1 VSAGTAGQRWLG
13 TGPVRRIFDSID
25 DGILIV
31 DAGTN
36 AFLDANARVC
46 ALFGYTRT
54 EMLAL
59 DLEHL
64 TVDVTPAAQLEHA
77 ALRARAALGDVV
89 TFERCCRTKHGE
101 TLWLEITAQRLASE
115 GREAFVLT
123 ARDIAER
130 RKARAL
136 QAYGDRIIHGI
147 ALSIAGLVVDS
158 AFPVA
163 MTGVLA
169 ALGEAMDLDRISVI
183 ERLRPQATL
192 AGSVAFAWH
201 RVGFSG
207 VDDTSVVEAADRAAF
222 TAWQAPLFEGKS
234 VEAHADTA
242 TGFVGRVMKAVGA
255 QSVMLLPIRVGET
268 YWGHLV
274 AESCSAPRR
283 WTLVESASLSVFAQ
297 VVGALMSRRETWTA
311 LDKSEEIFRAV
322 SETMFDGMVIVGV
335 DGRITY
341 WNRGAERIFGY
352 SAAEAVG
359 QRIQEWIHSDVFR
372 ERATRDM
379 ERLVATG
386 RASMLDSTIEMVAI
400 RKDQL
405 KITIELSVSAMALGP
420 ERFVV
425 VIVRDVSERKKASA
439 LIERMANYDGL
450 TGLPNRQSFLATLA
464 AGIAHVKRSKRCLAV
479 LYMDLD
485 HFKDIN
491 DTLGHP
497 TGDRLLE
504 SVAGR
509 LRSSVREVD
518 TVARFG
524 GDEFAAVAFDIR
536 EPADAAL
543 LAAKLVKEIA
553 APFFIGER
561 EISSGT
567 SVGIAV
573 FGPDSPDAEA
583 LLAHADVA
591 LYRAKRDGGGTY
603 RFYTQ
608 SLDAEVRERVAL
620 DTEIS
625 AGILAEQFFLVYQ
638 PQVDLDTGRIA
649 GIEALLRWQHP
660 LRGTLGPGAFVH
672 AAERS
677 GAIVALGRFVYG
689 EACRQMRRWEDAG
702 IAPPLIGVNVSVI
715 QFKAAIA
722 FEDGLAVTL
731 AESGLAPAR
740 LELELTESVLM
751 GASIEHNDALL
762 RLRRSGLRIAIDDF
776 GTGYSS
782 LDDLRRFHVDRI
794 KIPQNFIAD
803 LCTDPGVGAIVRATL
818 GLARELAIDVVVE
831 GVETAE
837 QLALLRAWGCRC
849 VQGFYFSR
857 PLGVD
862 DATALLRAGRV
873 EPARPIALAP

>member
-1 VSAGTAGQRWLG
+1 VSAGTEGERWLG
-13 TGPVRRIFDSID
+13 TGPVRRIFDSIN
-25 DGILIV
+25 DGVLIV
-31 DAGTN
+31 AADTH
-36 AFLDANARVC
+36 AFLDVNARVC
-46 ALFGYTRT
+46 ELFGYTRI
-54 EMLAL
+54 ELLAL
-59 DLEHL
+59 DIDRLAA
-64 TVDVTPAAQLEHA
+64 DMTPAAQSELA
-77 ALRARAALGDVV
+77 ALRARAATGEVV
-89 TFERCCRTKHGE
+89 TFEWCCRSKAGE
-101 TLWLEITAQRLASE
+101 AIWLEITARPLALE
-115 GREAFVLT
+115 GRDAFLLT
-123 ARDIAER
+123 VHDIADR

-163 MTGVLA
+163 MMGVLA

-183 ERLRPQATL
+183 ERLGPHATRPEST
-192 AGSVAFAWH
+192 AFAWH
-201 RVGFSG
+201 REGLS
-207 VDDTSVVEAADRAAF
+207 DIDSTTVVQPEDRAAF
-222 TAWQAPLFEGKS
+222 TAWRAPLLEDKP
-234 VEAHADTA
+234 VVAYADSA
-242 TGFVGRVMKAVGA
+242 TGFVGRVMNAGGA
-255 QSVMLLPIRVGET
+255 QSAVLLPIRVGEA
-268 YWGHLV
+268 YWGYLV
-274 AESCSAPRR
+274 AESCSAVRR
-283 WTLVESASLSVFAQ
+283 WTQAESASLGVFAQ
-297 VVGALMSRRETWTA
+297 VIGALMSRRETWMA
-311 LDKSEEIFRAV
+311 LDKSEAKFRTV
-322 SETMFDGMVIVGV
+322 SDMMFDGMVMIGV

-352 SAAEAVG
+352 SATEAVG
-359 QRIQEWIHSDVFR
+359 RRTQEWLHFDVLR
-372 ERATRDM
+372 ERAAQGM
-379 ERLVATG
+379 EQLLATG
-386 RASMLDSTIEMVAI
+386 HAAMLDSTLEMAAV
-400 RKDQL
+400 RKDEVE
-405 KITIELSVSAMALGP
+405 ITIELSVSAMALGP
-420 ERFVV
+420 DRFVV
-425 VIVRDVSERKKASA
+425 VIVRDVSERKRATA

-464 AGIAHVKRSKRCLAV
+464 GAIAHVKRSKRCLAV

-485 HFKDIN
+485 RFKDIN

-504 SVAGR
+504 SVAER

-524 GDEFAAVAFDIR
+524 GDEFAAVAVDIR

-543 LAAKLVKEIA
+543 LAAKLVKEIG
-553 APFFIGER
+553 APFLIGER
-561 EISSGT
+561 EVHSGT

-591 LYRAKRDGGGTY
+591 LYRAKREGGGAY

-625 AGILAEQFFLVYQ
+625 AGILARQFFLVYQ
-638 PQVDLDTGRIA
+638 PQVDLETGRIA

-660 LRGTLGPGAFVH
+660 LRGVIGPAAFVN

-689 EACRQMRRWEDAG
+689 EACRQMRCWEEAG

-715 QFKAAIA
+715 QFKFAID
-722 FEDGLAVTL
+722 FEDGIAVAL
-731 AESGLAPAR
+731 VQSGLAPAR

-782 LDDLRRFHVDRI
+782 LDYLRRFHVDRI
-794 KIPQNFIAD
+794 KIPQNFIFD
-803 LCTDPGVGAIVRATL
+803 LCNDPGVGAIVRATL

-862 DATALLRAGRV
+862 DATALLRIGRV
-873 EPARPIALAP
+873 DPARPLALAP